1 MSDNSRIYSQHIS
14 KQFNDELEKLRSD
27 FSKMGKVVA
36 RQTRDAFNSLL
47 TQDKELAQSVV
58 DGDRE
63 TNEFERRIDQEC
75 TQIIALRQPTA
86 IDLRLIMSVSRAVVD
101 LERIGD
107 EASRVA
113 KQTIDLVQSENG
125 TKGLKEI
132 RHTGELVIEMLN
144 LALEAFNTQ
153 DTELAYKVVKFDLD
167 VDQEYQ
173 SAMRSLIT
181 FMMEDSRSITNVLKA
196 IWVLRSLERIGDHA
210 CNLSEQLIY
219 QVIGKDVRH
228 MDNRD
233 IREIVRD

>member
-1 MSDNSRIYSQHIS
+1 MSDKSRIYSQHIS
-14 KQFNDELEKLRSD
+14 KQFNGELETLRAN
-27 FSKMGKVVA
+27 FAKMGEMVA
-36 RQTRDAFNSLL
+36 RQTRDAVSSVLN
-47 TQDKELAQSVV
+47 QDQELAQAVV
-58 DGDRE
+58 DLDRQ
-63 TNEFERRIDQEC
+63 TNELERQIDQEC
-75 TQIIALRQPTA
+75 TQIIALRQPAA
-86 IDLRLIMSVSRAVVD
+86 IDLRLIISIGRAVVD

-113 KQTIDLVQSENG
+113 KQAIDLVQSENG

-132 RHTGELVIEMLN
+132 RHTAELVIEMLN
-144 LALEAFNTQ
+144 LALEAFNSQ

-228 MDNRD
+228 RENRE

>member
-27 FSKMGKVVA
+27 FSKMGEVVA
-36 RQTRDAFNSLL
+36 RQTRDAVNSLL